1 MCQCIFM
8 KNNCSF
14 QVKIFSEKS
23 GIVLHF
29 CKSEVLHSFCYAIT
43 GHVASGKLC
52 WHSGKNE
59 SEKGK

>member
-1 MCQCIFM
+1 M